1 MSGDGAYKKE
11 DLEKIMASCIAMS
24 TMDGDMHIE
33 ELKPVVKFIEG
44 RWQGDYGD
52 INQMV
57 ASAKEEAGE
66 LLKSSSLTE
75 SIGGIAGALSG
86 SLDQAQKEAVLGLL
100 AEVLHADGKGHDMEH
115 AMYEIFVKKFE
126 A

>member
-11 DLEKIMASCIAMS
+11 DLEKILASCIAMS
-24 TMDGDMHIE
+24 TLDGEIHID
-33 ELKPVVKFIEG
+33 ELQPVVNFIEG
-44 RWQGDYGD
+44 RWQGEYGD

-57 ASAKEEAGE
+57 ASAKEGAGE

-86 SLDQAQKEAVLGLL
+86 SLDQAQKGAVLGLL
-100 AEVLHADGKGHDMEH
+100 KEVLHADGEGHDMEH
-115 AMYEIFVKKFE
+115 AMYEIFVNKF
-126 A
+126 

>member
-24 TMDGDMHIE
+24 TMDGEMHIE
-33 ELKPVVKFIEG
+33 ELQPVVKFIES

-57 ASAKEEAGE
+57 ASAKEGAGE

-75 SIGGIAGALSG
+75 SIGGIAEALSG
-86 SLDQAQKEAVLGLL
+86 SLDQAQKGAVLGLL
-100 AEVLHADGKGHDMEH
+100 AEVLNADGKGHDMEH
-115 AMYEIFVKKFE
+115 AMYEIFAKKFE